1 MDGLRSQLAEVR
13 ETLRDVV
20 GRLDALERNAVT
32 AEVKLAALVETK
44 PPLNVETKQPMNV
57 AGKPPV
63 GTGGVV
69 TRKS

>member
-1 MDGLRSQLAEVR
+1 MSSMDGLRSQLAEVR

-20 GRLDALERNAVT
+20 GRLDALEGQAVT
-32 AEVKLAALVETK
+32 AEVKPAAPVETK
-44 PPLNVETKQPMNV
+44 LPLNI

-63 GTGGVV
+63 STGGAV

>member
-20 GRLDALERNAVT
+20 GRLDALEGQVVT
-32 AEVKLAALVETK
+32 AEVKPAAPVEPK
-44 PPLNVETKQPMNV
+44 LPLNI